1 MGRIR
6 ILCSDITP
14 PNAILLR
21 SPNLMTRGGEYG
33 FCPTIASQT
42 RHQGGS
48 TSAPLKAESDQHAL
62 LCRNA
67 YKYRLMSVLVIS
79 FEMSFISLIKDL
91 V

>member
-1 MGRIR
+1 
-6 ILCSDITP
+6 
-14 PNAILLR
+14 
-21 SPNLMTRGGEYG
+21 MTRGGEYG

-62 LCRNA
+62 LWLSRNA
-67 YKYRLMSVLVIS
+67 YKYRLVSVLVIF

-91 V
+91 VW